1 MFITYNIHST
11 CMIILHL
18 FLQLLLICINY
29 SSGNNFF
36 LFENLLFLRIS
47 YRSYEVNT
55 PKKQFYI
62 YIIIYKEVFTSTCI
76 SD

>member
-1 MFITYNIHST
+1 MYDYITFIFT
-11 CMIILHL
+11 IITDM
-18 FLQLLLICINY
+18 Y

-55 PKKQFYI
+55 PKKTVLHLHNYLQGSIHI
-62 YIIIYKEVFTSTCI
+62 YMHF
-76 SD
+76 

>member
-1 MFITYNIHST
+1 MYDYITFIFTTIT
-11 CMIILHL
+11 DMC
-18 FLQLLLICINY
+18 

>member
-1 MFITYNIHST
+1 M
-11 CMIILHL
+11 
-18 FLQLLLICINY
+18 Y

>member
-1 MFITYNIHST
+1 MYVYITFIFT
-11 CMIILHL
+11 IITDM
-18 FLQLLLICINY
+18 Y